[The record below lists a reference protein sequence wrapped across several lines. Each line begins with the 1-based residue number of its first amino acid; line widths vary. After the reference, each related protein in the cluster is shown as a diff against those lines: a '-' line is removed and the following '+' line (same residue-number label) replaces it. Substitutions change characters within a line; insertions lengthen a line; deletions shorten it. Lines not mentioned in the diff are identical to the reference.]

1 MSKKRDNHGAAKA
14 GTKSED
20 ILKLLFKSQGL
31 QLLNK
36 KSEFEKAGLDMN
48 GRKYL
53 KKPSW
58 WHEKCLKTPKK
69 GDEAIFKSDGYV
81 DICGGLIIELKS
93 SNNHGT
99 TEEKVFYDLEKIR
112 DGVYGKQHKLIY
124 AFVGDVCDD
133 VGEYHLF
140 KQKAEREGLPVHI
153 TFGWDELEKLIIK
166 FKGDE

>member
-1 MSKKRDNHGAAKA
+1 MSKKLDTHGAAKA

-20 ILKLLFKSQGL
+20 ILKLLFKRQGL

-58 WHEKCLKTPKK
+58 WHEKCLKTRTK

-81 DICGGLIIELKS
+81 DVCGGLIIELKS

-112 DGVYGKQHKLIY
+112 DGFYGKQNKLIMLLLVMF
-124 AFVGDVCDD
+124 AMMLENITF
-133 VGEYHLF
+133 LNK
-140 KQKAEREGLPVHI
+140 KQK
-153 TFGWDELEKLIIK
+153 EKAYLCILHLDGPSLK
-166 FKGDE
+166 NLL